1 MIELVRYA
9 GLALICLCAVLIS
22 QRYSAY
28 SRRRIDEGRGFHQ
41 LLLHLRGRIRTS
53 LEPIPRAVRGFTN
66 EALEALG
73 FLAALREGENI
84 YDAYLGV
91 EERTALASD
100 TRELLLET
108 FRELGKSSREETL
121 TLIEVR
127 SSELEELVRR
137 DTEEG
142 ERSVRLT
149 RTLLYAA
156 ALGAVILF
164 I

>member
-1 MIELVRYA
+1 
-9 GLALICLCAVLIS
+9 
-22 QRYSAY
+22 
-28 SRRRIDEGRGFHQ
+28 
-41 LLLHLRGRIRTS
+41 
-53 LEPIPRAVRGFTN
+53 VRGFTN

-100 TRELLLET
+100 TRELLSET

-121 TLIEVR
+121 TLIDVR
-127 SSELEELVRR
+127 SSELEELLRR